1 MEAEVRRGLTA
12 LVVDDEE
19 NMVHVLTTL
28 LAQEGF
34 GVAAARTGEEA
45 LERIRSEVVDLV
57 LLDVRL
63 PGRDG
68 LEVLEAVKAQC
79 PDCGVLMMTAFGSI
93 ESAVAAL
100 RAGADD
106 YLVKP
111 FRAEEVLRR
120 IQAVLERQGLRREV
134 RRLRREVGTRY
145 GFGNLLGR
153 SPATRALLGHLEQ
166 VAPTRSTVLLMGESG
181 TGKELAARA
190 IHYNSDRAERP
201 FVVIDC
207 AAIPETLQE
216 SELFGHTRGA
226 FTGAVAAKRGLFEE
240 AHGGTL
246 FLDEVGDLS
255 ASTQAKLLRVLQE
268 GTIRRLGDTR
278 TIQVDVRIVAATNRD
293 LPAEV
298 RAGRF
303 REDLFFRLNVLP
315 LRLPPLRERLE
326 DIALLA
332 EHFLR
337 RFAADTGR
345 PVRQIA
351 PPALDCLMAYRWPG
365 NVRELEHAIERAVLL
380 SQGET
385 LEVRDLPPAVQ
396 GGEGQG
402 VEEAPLRLRDAVAR
416 LNADLERGLI
426 RRALARTGGN
436 RTEAALVLGISR
448 RALLYKLKEYGI
460 AQGE

>member
-1 MEAEVRRGLTA
+1 MEAEVRRGPTA

-68 LEVLEAVKAQC
+68 IEVLEAVKAQR

-153 SPATRALLGHLEQ
+153 SSAMRALLGQLEQ
-166 VAPTRSTVLLMGESG
+166 VAATRSTVLLMGESG

-190 IHYNSDRAERP
+190 LHYNSDRAERP
-201 FVVIDC
+201 FVIIDC

-255 ASTQAKLLRVLQE
+255 AATQAKLLRVLQE

-278 TIQVDVRIVAATNRD
+278 TIQVDARIIAATNRD

-303 REDLFFRLNVLP
+303 REDLFFRLDVLP
-315 LRLPPLRERLE
+315 LRLPPLRERPE
-326 DIALLA
+326 DIPLLT

-337 RFAADTGR
+337 RFAAETGR

-385 LEVRDLPPAVQ
+385 LEVGDLPPAVQ
-396 GGEGQG
+396 GGGGQG
-402 VEEAPLRLRDAVAR
+402 VEEAPLSLREAVAR

-436 RTEAALVLGISR
+436 RTEAAALLGISR
-448 RALLYKLKEYGI
+448 RALLYKLKGYGI

>member
-1 MEAEVRRGLTA
+1 MEAESRRGLTA

-34 GVAAARTGEEA
+34 GVTAARTGEEA

-68 LEVLEAVKAQC
+68 IEVLEAVKGQR
-79 PDCGVLMMTAFGSI
+79 PDCGVLMMTAFGSV

-120 IQAVLERQGLRREV
+120 IQAVVERQGLRREV

-153 SPATRALLGHLEQ
+153 SPAMRILVSQLEQ
-166 VAPTRSTVLLMGESG
+166 VAASRSTVLLLGESG

-190 IHYNSDRAERP
+190 LHYNSDRAAGP

-207 AAIPETLQE
+207 GAIPETLQE

-240 AHGGTL
+240 AHGGTV

-255 ASTQAKLLRVLQE
+255 AATQAKLLRVLQE

-278 TIQVDVRIVAATNRD
+278 TIQVDVRIIAATNRD
-293 LPAEV
+293 LQAEI

-303 REDLFFRLNVLP
+303 REDLFFRLNVFP
-315 LRLPPLRERLE
+315 LQLPPLRERAE
-326 DIALLA
+326 DVPFLA

-337 RFAADTGR
+337 RFAAESGR

-351 PPALDCLMAYRWPG
+351 PLVLDCLKAYRWPG

-385 LEVRDLPPAVQ
+385 LEVRDLPTVLQ
-396 GGEGQG
+396 GGGGQG

-436 RTEAALVLGISR
+436 RTEAAALLGISR
-448 RALLYKLKEYGI
+448 RALLYKLKAHGI
-460 AQGE
+460 SQGN

>member
-68 LEVLEAVKAQC
+68 LEVLEAVKAQR

-153 SPATRALLGHLEQ
+153 SPAMRALLGQLEQ
-166 VAPTRSTVLLMGESG
+166 VAATRSTVLLMGESG

-190 IHYNSDRAERP
+190 LHYNSDRAERP

-240 AHGGTL
+240 AHGGTVL
-246 FLDEVGDLS
+246 LDEVGDLS
-255 ASTQAKLLRVLQE
+255 AATQAKLLRVLQE

-278 TIQVDVRIVAATNRD
+278 TIQVDVRIIAATNRD

-315 LRLPPLRERLE
+315 LRLPPLRERPE
-326 DIALLA
+326 DIPLLT

-337 RFAADTGR
+337 RFAAETGR

-385 LEVRDLPPAVQ
+385 LEVGDLPPAVQ
-396 GGEGQG
+396 GGGGQG

-436 RTEAALVLGISR
+436 RTEAAVLLGISR

>member
-68 LEVLEAVKAQC
+68 IEVLEAVKAQR

-153 SPATRALLGHLEQ
+153 SPAMRALLGQLEQ
-166 VAPTRSTVLLMGESG
+166 VAATRSTVLLMGESG

-190 IHYNSDRAERP
+190 LHYNSDRAERP

-255 ASTQAKLLRVLQE
+255 AATQAKLLRVLQE

-278 TIQVDVRIVAATNRD
+278 TIQVDARIIAATNRD

-315 LRLPPLRERLE
+315 LRLPPLRERPE
-326 DIALLA
+326 DIPLLT

-337 RFAADTGR
+337 RFAAETGR

-380 SQGET
+380 SQGEA
-385 LEVRDLPPAVQ
+385 LEVGDLPPAVQ
-396 GGEGQG
+396 GGGGQG
-402 VEEAPLRLRDAVAR
+402 VEEAPLSLREAVAR

-436 RTEAALVLGISR
+436 RTEAAVLLGISR

>member
-1 MEAEVRRGLTA
+1 M
-12 LVVDDEE
+12 
-19 NMVHVLTTL
+19 
-28 LAQEGF
+28 
-34 GVAAARTGEEA
+34 
-45 LERIRSEVVDLV
+45 
-57 LLDVRL
+57 
-63 PGRDG
+63 
-68 LEVLEAVKAQC
+68 
-79 PDCGVLMMTAFGSI
+79 
-93 ESAVAAL
+93 
-100 RAGADD
+100 
-106 YLVKP
+106 
-111 FRAEEVLRR
+111 
-120 IQAVLERQGLRREV
+120 
-134 RRLRREVGTRY
+134 
-145 GFGNLLGR
+145 
-153 SPATRALLGHLEQ
+153 RALLGQLEQ
-166 VAPTRSTVLLMGESG
+166 VAATRSTVLLMGESG

-190 IHYNSDRAERP
+190 LHYNSDRAERP

-246 FLDEVGDLS
+246 LLDEVGDLS
-255 ASTQAKLLRVLQE
+255 AATQAKLLRVLQE

-278 TIQVDVRIVAATNRD
+278 TIQVDVRIIAATNRD

-315 LRLPPLRERLE
+315 LRLPPLRERPE
-326 DIALLA
+326 DIPLLT

-337 RFAADTGR
+337 HFAAETGR

-385 LEVRDLPPAVQ
+385 LEVGDLPPAVQ
-396 GGEGQG
+396 GGGGQG
-402 VEEAPLRLRDAVAR
+402 VEEAPLSLREAVAR

-436 RTEAALVLGISR
+436 RTEAAALLGISR

>member
-1 MEAEVRRGLTA
+1 
-12 LVVDDEE
+12 
-19 NMVHVLTTL
+19 L

-68 LEVLEAVKAQC
+68 LEVLEAVKAQR

-153 SPATRALLGHLEQ
+153 SPAMRALLGQLEQ
-166 VAPTRSTVLLMGESG
+166 VAATRSTVLLMGESG

-190 IHYNSDRAERP
+190 LHYNSDRAERP

-255 ASTQAKLLRVLQE
+255 AATQAKLLRVLQE

-278 TIQVDVRIVAATNRD
+278 TIQVDVRIIAATNRD

-315 LRLPPLRERLE
+315 LRLPPLRERPE
-326 DIALLA
+326 DIPLLT

-337 RFAADTGR
+337 RFAAETGR

-351 PPALDCLMAYRWPG
+351 PPALDCIMAYRWPG

-380 SQGET
+380 SQGEI
-385 LEVRDLPPAVQ
+385 LEVGDLPPAVQ
-396 GGEGQG
+396 GGGGQG
-402 VEEAPLRLRDAVAR
+402 VEEAPLSLRDAVAR

-436 RTEAALVLGISR
+436 RTEAAALLGISR

>member
-68 LEVLEAVKAQC
+68 LEVLEAVKAQR

-134 RRLRREVGTRY
+134 RRLRRGVGTRY

-153 SPATRALLGHLEQ
+153 SPAMRALLGQLEQ
-166 VAPTRSTVLLMGESG
+166 VAATRSTVLLMGESG

-190 IHYNSDRAERP
+190 LHYNSDRAERP

-246 FLDEVGDLS
+246 AVANCDRGGARF
-255 ASTQAKLLRVLQE
+255 
-268 GTIRRLGDTR
+268 
-278 TIQVDVRIVAATNRD
+278 DVR
-293 LPAEV
+293 
-298 RAGRF
+298 
-303 REDLFFRLNVLP
+303 LP
-315 LRLPPLRERLE
+315 L
-326 DIALLA
+326 
-332 EHFLR
+332 
-337 RFAADTGR
+337 
-345 PVRQIA
+345 PV
-351 PPALDCLMAYRWPG
+351 
-365 NVRELEHAIERAVLL
+365 
-380 SQGET
+380 T
-385 LEVRDLPPAVQ
+385 K
-396 GGEGQG
+396 
-402 VEEAPLRLRDAVAR
+402 
-416 LNADLERGLI
+416 RG
-426 RRALARTGGN
+426 
-436 RTEAALVLGISR
+436 
-448 RALLYKLKEYGI
+448 
-460 AQGE
+460 

>member
-68 LEVLEAVKAQC
+68 LEVLEAVKAQR

-153 SPATRALLGHLEQ
+153 SPAMRALLGQLEQ
-166 VAPTRSTVLLMGESG
+166 VAATRSTVLLMGESG

-190 IHYNSDRAERP
+190 LHYNSDRAERP

-246 FLDEVGDLS
+246 LLDEVGDLS
-255 ASTQAKLLRVLQE
+255 AATQAKLLRVLQE

-278 TIQVDVRIVAATNRD
+278 TIQVDVRIIAATNRD

-315 LRLPPLRERLE
+315 LRLPPLRERPE
-326 DIALLA
+326 DIPLLT

-337 RFAADTGR
+337 RFAAETGR

-385 LEVRDLPPAVQ
+385 LEVGDLPPAVQ
-396 GGEGQG
+396 GGGGQG
-402 VEEAPLRLRDAVAR
+402 VEEAPLSLREAVAR

-436 RTEAALVLGISR
+436 RTEAAALLGISR

-460 AQGE
+460 SQGE

>member
-68 LEVLEAVKAQC
+68 LEVLEAVKAQR

-153 SPATRALLGHLEQ
+153 SPAMRAFLGQLEQ
-166 VAPTRSTVLLMGESG
+166 VAATRSTVLLMGESG
-181 TGKELAARA
+181 TGKEMAARA
-190 IHYNSDRAERP
+190 LHYNSDRAERP

-255 ASTQAKLLRVLQE
+255 AATQAKLLRVLQE

-278 TIQVDVRIVAATNRD
+278 TIQVDVRIIAATNRD

-315 LRLPPLRERLE
+315 LRLPPLRERPE
-326 DIALLA
+326 DIPLLT

-337 RFAADTGR
+337 RFAAETGR

-385 LEVRDLPPAVQ
+385 LEVGDLPPAVQ
-396 GGEGQG
+396 GGGGQG

-436 RTEAALVLGISR
+436 RTEAAVLLGISR

-460 AQGE
+460 VQGE

>member
-68 LEVLEAVKAQC
+68 LEVLEAVKAQR

-153 SPATRALLGHLEQ
+153 SPAMRALLGQLEQ
-166 VAPTRSTVLLMGESG
+166 VAATRSTVLLMGESG

-190 IHYNSDRAERP
+190 LHYNSDRAERP

-216 SELFGHTRGA
+216 SELFGPTRGA

-255 ASTQAKLLRVLQE
+255 AATQAKLLRVLQE

-278 TIQVDVRIVAATNRD
+278 TIQVDVRIIAATNRD

-315 LRLPPLRERLE
+315 LRLPPLRERPE
-326 DIALLA
+326 DIPLLT

-337 RFAADTGR
+337 RFAAETGR

-380 SQGET
+380 SQGEI
-385 LEVRDLPPAVQ
+385 LEVGDLPPAVQ
-396 GGEGQG
+396 GGGGQG
-402 VEEAPLRLRDAVAR
+402 VEEAPLSLRDAVAR

-436 RTEAALVLGISR
+436 RTEAAALLGISR

-460 AQGE
+460 AQGD

>member
-1 MEAEVRRGLTA
+1 MEAEVRRGPTA

-68 LEVLEAVKAQC
+68 IEVLEAVKAQR

-153 SPATRALLGHLEQ
+153 SSAMRALLGQLEQ
-166 VAPTRSTVLLMGESG
+166 VAATRSTVLLMGESG

-190 IHYNSDRAERP
+190 LHYNSDRAERP
-201 FVVIDC
+201 FVIIDC

-255 ASTQAKLLRVLQE
+255 AATQAKLLRVLQE

-278 TIQVDVRIVAATNRD
+278 TIQVDVRIIAATNRD

-303 REDLFFRLNVLP
+303 REDLFFRLDVLP
-315 LRLPPLRERLE
+315 LRLPPLRERPE
-326 DIALLA
+326 DIPLLT

-337 RFAADTGR
+337 RFAAETGR

-385 LEVRDLPPAVQ
+385 LEVGDLPPAVQ
-396 GGEGQG
+396 GGGGQG
-402 VEEAPLRLRDAVAR
+402 VEEAPLSLREAVAR

-436 RTEAALVLGISR
+436 RTEAAALLGISR
-448 RALLYKLKEYGI
+448 RALLYKLKGYGI

>member
-1 MEAEVRRGLTA
+1 MEAEGRRGLTA

-45 LERIRSEVVDLV
+45 VERIRSEVVDLV

-68 LEVLEAVKAQC
+68 LEVLEVVKAQR

-153 SPATRALLGHLEQ
+153 SPAMQALLSQLEQ
-166 VAPTRSTVLLMGESG
+166 VAATRSTVLLLGESG

-190 IHYNSDRAERP
+190 LHYNSDRAEQP

-207 AAIPETLQE
+207 AAVPETLQE

-240 AHGGTL
+240 AHGGTV

-255 ASTQAKLLRVLQE
+255 TATQAKLLRVLQE

-278 TIQVDVRIVAATNRD
+278 VIQVDVRIIAATNRD

-315 LRLPPLRERLE
+315 LRLPPLRERPE
-326 DIALLA
+326 DIPLLA

-337 RFAADTGR
+337 RFAAETGR
-345 PVRQIA
+345 PLRWIA
-351 PPALDCLMAYRWPG
+351 PVALDCLMAYRWPG
-365 NVRELEHAIERAVLL
+365 NVRELEHAIEHAVLL
-380 SQGET
+380 SQGEA

-396 GGEGQG
+396 GGGGQE

-426 RRALARTGGN
+426 RRALTRTRGN
-436 RTEAALVLGISR
+436 RTEAAHLLGISR
-448 RALLYKLKEYGI
+448 RALLYKLKAYGI

>member
-68 LEVLEAVKAQC
+68 LEVLEAVKAQR

-153 SPATRALLGHLEQ
+153 SPALRALLGHLEQ

-190 IHYNSDRAERP
+190 LHYNSDRAERP

-255 ASTQAKLLRVLQE
+255 AATQAKLLRVLQE

-396 GGEGQG
+396 GGGGQG

-448 RALLYKLKEYGI
+448 RALLYKLKGYGI
-460 AQGE
+460 APGE

>member
-68 LEVLEAVKAQC
+68 IEVLEAVKAQR

-153 SPATRALLGHLEQ
+153 SPAMRALLGQLEQ
-166 VAPTRSTVLLMGESG
+166 VAATRSTVLLMGESG

-190 IHYNSDRAERP
+190 LHYNSDRAERP

-255 ASTQAKLLRVLQE
+255 AATQAKLLRVLQE

-278 TIQVDVRIVAATNRD
+278 TIQVDARIIAATNRD

-315 LRLPPLRERLE
+315 LRLPPLRERPE
-326 DIALLA
+326 DIPLLT

-337 RFAADTGR
+337 RFAAETGC

-380 SQGET
+380 SQGEA
-385 LEVRDLPPAVQ
+385 LEVGDLPPAVQ
-396 GGEGQG
+396 GGGGQG
-402 VEEAPLRLRDAVAR
+402 VEEAPLRLRDAVAH

-436 RTEAALVLGISR
+436 RTEAAVLLGISR

-460 AQGE
+460 VQGE